1 MSTPIMIPRLLRT
14 APLLIAAAALSDVAR
29 AEPTP
34 ADQALAAALFD
45 DGRKLFTEG
54 KTDEACTKLGRS
66 YELEAALG
74 TLLNLAV
81 CHDKQGKTASAWA
94 EFNSAV
100 DLADKARD
108 PARKRFALEQVK
120 ATSARLSRLM
130 VRAPAL
136 PSGASVKLDGRDLG
150 PALLGTAV
158 PLDPGDH
165 RVEVTA
171 PGKRTFAVTVKVD
184 PGPAQRTLD
193 VPPLDDEAPAPPV
206 IKPPPANTVSPA
218 NTTSPVLTPPS
229 VDAGGRSTP
238 RLAAGIAVGGAGL
251 VGVVVG
257 AVFGVR
263 TFQKKGEIGSNCTD
277 GGDCNSTGFAL
288 QEDAHRY
295 ATISTVAFAVG
306 LVAVTAGVVL
316 VATSGTSGKP
326 RASAWIAP
334 APAGFAAG
342 IRF

>member
-1 MSTPIMIPRLLRT
+1 MSNPIMIPRLLRI
-14 APLLIAAAALSDVAR
+14 APFILAAAALPGVAR

-45 DGRKLFTEG
+45 DGRKLLTEG
-54 KTDEACTKLGRS
+54 KIDEACTKLGRS
-66 YELEAALG
+66 YELEAVLG

-81 CHDKQGKTASAWA
+81 CHDKQGKTATAWA
-94 EFNSAV
+94 EFNSAA

-108 PARKRFALEQVK
+108 SARKRFALEQVK
-120 ATSARLSRLM
+120 ATGARLSRLT

-136 PSGASVKLDGRDLG
+136 PGGASVKLDGRDLG

-165 RVEVTA
+165 RIEVTA

-184 PGPAQRTLD
+184 AGPAQRTLD
-193 VPPLDDEAPAPPV
+193 VPPLDDQATAPPV
-206 IKPPPANTVSPA
+206 IEPPPANTVSPA
-218 NTTSPVLTPPS
+218 NTALTPPP
-229 VDAGGRSTP
+229 VEAGGGRSTP

-277 GGDCNSTGFAL
+277 SGDCNSAGVAL
-288 QEDAHRY
+288 QEDAHRS
-295 ATISTVAFAVG
+295 ATASTVAFAVG

-342 IRF
+342 LRF

>member
-14 APLLIAAAALSDVAR
+14 APLLLAAAALSDVAR

-193 VPPLDDEAPAPPV
+193 VPPLDDEATAPPV
-206 IKPPPANTVSPA
+206 IEPPPANTA
-218 NTTSPVLTPPS
+218 LTPPP
-229 VDAGGRSTP
+229 VDAGGGRSTP

-263 TFQKKGEIGSNCTD
+263 TFQKKGEIGSTCTD